1 MLGIPP
7 EYIAMTAR
15 QVHLL
20 VTYHGGSEHEGST
33 VPGATTEHGMGS
45 HDLGSGSESP
55 LSRRPVRGPCIPC
68 HTDAAMLLPQ

>member
-7 EYIAMTAR
+7 EYIAMAAR

-20 VTYHGGSEHEGST
+20 VTYHSGSEHEGSNAR
-33 VPGATTEHGMGS
+33 GATTEHGMGS

-55 LSRRPVRGPCIPC
+55 LSRRPVRILCAPS
-68 HTDAAMLLPQ
+68 HTHATMLLQH